1 MKLGIITSGGDAPG
15 MNVAVRAVVRYA
27 IKNGFEVYGYKDGYK
42 GILENNFER
51 LYNRSV
57 SGLLN
62 KGGTILGTSRVP
74 EFLNSS
80 VQLKAAQNMKDF
92 GITNLIAIGGDG
104 TYHGA
109 YELDKL
115 GINVVGIPGTIDN
128 DVALTDFTLGFHTA
142 LNTINEAVDKLR
154 DTSSSHKR
162 CAIVEVMG
170 RNCGDLAI
178 YAGIC
183 GGAEMIN
190 TPENRLKKEDVIEKL
205 KKMKNEDRSYA
216 LFITTEKMYDN
227 LADFAHEITEKSG
240 FHAVPTVLGY
250 IQRGGSPSSEDR
262 LLGTQMG
269 IYAVELV
276 VKGIHGVAVGIRNTK
291 IVHDSFLDVF
301 ATKRKKSKLYDLLEE
316 VS

>member
-74 EFLNSS
+74 EFLNAS
-80 VQLKAAQNMKDF
+80 VRVRAAQNMKDF
-92 GITNLIAIGGDG
+92 GITNLVAIGGDG

-109 YELDKL
+109 YELDLL

-128 DVALTDFTLGFHTA
+128 DVALTDYTLGFHTA
-142 LNTINEAVDKLR
+142 LNTINDAVDKLR

-178 YAGIC
+178 HAGIC
-183 GGAEMIN
+183 GGAELIN

-205 KKMKNEDRSYA
+205 RVMKNEDRSYA

-227 LADFAHEITEKSG
+227 LGDFAHEITEKSG

-262 LLGTQMG
+262 ILGTQMG
-269 IYAVELV
+269 IYAVSLL

-291 IVHDSFLDVF
+291 IVHDSFSEVLS
-301 ATKRKKSKLYDLLEE
+301 TKRKKSKLYELLEQ